1 MSEVIEELRR
11 AYRGFGENDMDA
23 VLSVMGPQ
31 IEWDASDA
39 LAHTGVYHGH
49 DGVRTYIEGI
59 SSYWDEYELAPDEFT
74 ESGGGAH
81 VMVLGYVRGRLK
93 GNPEPIEL
101 RFAHVLEIEDD
112 KVVRLKVCLD
122 RDAASDVLE
131 ASAGTG

>member
-1 MSEVIEELRR
+1 MSELIEDLRR
-11 AYRGFGENDMDA
+11 AYAGFGAGDMDT
-23 VLSVMGPQ
+23 VLSVMGPA
-31 IEWDASDA
+31 IEWDATDA

-49 DGVRTYIEGI
+49 EGVRTYIEGI

-74 ESGGGAH
+74 ESGAGDH

-131 ASAGTG
+131 ASSAS